1 MRVFKYVLVVLIVAL
16 MFATLNSISL
26 AKTETIEFIVHNRT
40 PRTLEVTLLGAETYV
55 ITAPPG
61 KTRTEIIRATYQ
73 YSYYACGEIN
83 VGMITVNRKNNELNI
98 FNCDS
103 TSSVGTIVGGSPV
116 KKAELVINNRSH
128 KTLDMAFL
136 GLENY
141 AISAGPGKTR
151 LNVVRGTYQYSYYDC
166 GKLIIG
172 HINVVPKGF
181 ELKILNCGGL
191 SSFVNTSVNDASEN
205 PEGDVLLLV
214 NNEQLRTLDLGLV
227 SASSD
232 VRLVSVE
239 PGKTRLTVFHDVYRY
254 SYYACGKLIIG
265 TMRISKNGSELTITR
280 CGGDLDGKA
289 QTSKFD
295 KG

>member
-16 MFATLNSISL
+16 MFATLNTISL

-40 PRTLEVTLLGAETYV
+40 PRTLEVTLLGVETYV

-61 KTRTEIIRATYQ
+61 KTRTDVIRATYQ

-83 VGMITVNRKNNELNI
+83 VGMITINRKNNELNI

-103 TSSVGTIVGGSPV
+103 TSSVGTIVGGSPLR
-116 KKAELVINNRSH
+116 KAEFVLNNRTH
-128 KTLDMAFL
+128 KNQEVALL

-141 AISAGPGKTR
+141 AFTAPPGKTR
-151 LNVVRGTYQYSYYDC
+151 LNVIRGVYQYSYYDC
-166 GKLIIG
+166 GKLQIG
-172 HINVVPKGF
+172 HINVVPKGA

-191 SSFVNTSVNDASEN
+191 SSFVKTPIDKAAES
-205 PEGDVLLLV
+205 PKGDVLLLV
-214 NNEQLRTLDLGLV
+214 NNENLRTLDLGLV

-239 PGKTRLTVFHDVYRY
+239 PGKTRLTVFHDFYRY

-265 TMRISKNGSELTITR
+265 TLRISPNGSELTITR
-280 CGGDLDGKA
+280 CGGANDGKA
-289 QTSKFD
+289 ITTKYE